1 MGWMWKLVKIRTF
14 TCEVKEEN
22 KLQYTLENNIK
33 YCDQYHLTQF

>member
-1 MGWMWKLVKIRTF
+1 
-14 TCEVKEEN
+14 VKEEN